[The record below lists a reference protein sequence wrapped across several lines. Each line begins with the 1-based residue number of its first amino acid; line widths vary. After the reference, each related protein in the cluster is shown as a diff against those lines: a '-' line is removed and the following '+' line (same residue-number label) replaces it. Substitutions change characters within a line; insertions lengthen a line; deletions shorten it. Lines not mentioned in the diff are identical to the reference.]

1 MAAST
6 ENETR
11 VALFQSIGLNEQK
24 ARETLKNQDVTRLLE
39 TNINEAR
46 KFLPQ
51 ENQITKPIGNLLY
64 ALATKSKQ
72 QIHHL
77 HKYLIK
83 YICEEKI
90 KNDLQLTAAIQYLLT
105 NPKEPIDQKALE
117 ENAGIGVTVTPEE
130 IERTIEEIIKQNK
143 TNLLEQRY
151 DFPIGTLLGVARKR
165 LPWADGKA
173 VKAEMDVQLLDLL
186 GPNDPSTKTTTQ
198 KQNTAKPSTTKA
210 KPAAAAA
217 ANNDVQENG
226 ETHSYSDLSGEALNF
241 HKPGENYKTEGYIM
255 TPKTMDL
262 LKEHLKK
269 TGGKVV
275 TRFPP
280 EPNGILHIGHA
291 KAINFNFGYAKAN
304 NGICYLRYDDTNPEK
319 EEEKFFTGI
328 LDIVQWLGYKP
339 YKITHASDHFDQ
351 LYEWAKELICRGHA
365 YVCHQK
371 GEELKGYNVPES
383 PWRNRPI
390 QESLQLFEDM
400 KYGKFAE
407 GEATL
412 RMKCVMEDGKLDPV
426 AYRIKYAHHAKSG
439 DKWCIYPT
447 YDYTHCLNDSIENIT
462 HSLCTKEFQSRRS
475 SYYWLCN
482 ALDLYCPVQ
491 WEFGRLNLQYTVTS
505 KRKITKL
512 ILEGIVK
519 DWDDPRLYTLTA
531 LRRRGFPPEAIIL
544 FCSRIGVTMSQ
555 TVLHPDMLDACVREV
570 LNVSA
575 PRVMVVTEPLKVT
588 ITNFPSGNPM
598 ELTVP
603 NFPAD
608 ESRGSHTIK
617 FDSVIYIEKSDFNEK
632 PAKDYKRLA
641 PNQPCGLRH
650 TGYIIMIQDI
660 IRDSNNEPIELKVT
674 CQKATDEGVSKPK
687 GFIHWVSHPIECE
700 IRLYDRLF
708 FHSNP
713 DDPKEVPGGFLT
725 DINTN
730 SLIIN
735 KNALADDGIKNAKPF
750 DNFQFERVGFFS
762 VDPDS
767 TNDKMTSNR
776 EFRKSTDNG
785 ESIKDVQVRKDIEI
799 LSEHHTAARQT
810 NGEMSSNEEDS
821 DSTKTSNLD
830 SYDNEGDDAGESQT
844 QKWKVQFEIRKLS
857 IESILERKARRHSYM
872 KYIVQYPKI
881 MKYLISDNPNSINIP
896 LRYLEPFI
904 KKHVNKKPN
913 GRVYDQVN
921 DQIQDIRR
929 KYLRQCK

>member
-1 MAAST
+1 MAVSND
-6 ENETR
+6 NETR

-39 TNINEAR
+39 TNINEAK
-46 KFLPQ
+46 KFLPK
-51 ENQITKPIGNLLY
+51 ENQIIKSIGNLLY

-77 HKYLIK
+77 HPYLIK

-90 KNDLQLTAAIQYLLT
+90 KNDLQLSAAIQYLLT
-105 NPKEPIDQKALE
+105 HPQEPIDHKALE
-117 ENAGIGVTVTPEE
+117 ANAGIGVTVTPEE
-130 IERTIEEIIKQNK
+130 IECTIEEIITQNK
-143 TNLLEQRY
+143 TKLLEQRY
-151 DFPIGTLLGVARKR
+151 DFPVGSLLGEARKR

-186 GPNDPSTKTTTQ
+186 GPNDQSTKSTTP
-198 KQNTAKPSTTKA
+198 KQNTTKPSTGKA
-210 KPAAAAA
+210 KPTTTT
-217 ANNDVQENG
+217 NNDVRENG
-226 ETHSYSDLSGEALNF
+226 ETNSFSDLSGEALNF
-241 HKPGENYKTEGYIM
+241 HKPGENYKTEGYVM

-262 LKEHLKK
+262 LREHLKQ
-269 TGGKVV
+269 TGGQVV

-328 LDIVQWLGYKP
+328 LDIIQWLGYKP
-339 YKITHASDHFDQ
+339 YNITHASDYFDQ
-351 LYEWAKELICRGHA
+351 LYEWAKELIRRGDA
-365 YVCHQK
+365 YICHQK
-371 GEELKGYNVPES
+371 GDELKGYNVPES

-400 KYGKFAE
+400 KNGKFAE

-412 RMKCVMEDGKLDPV
+412 RMKYVMEDGKLDPV

-462 HSLCTKEFQSRRS
+462 HSLCTKEFQARRS

-491 WEFGRLNLQYTVTS
+491 WEYGRLNLQYTITS

-512 ILEGIVK
+512 ILEGVVK
-519 DWDDPRLYTLTA
+519 DWDDPRLYTITA
-531 LRRRGFPPEAIIL
+531 LRRRGFPPEAIIS

-570 LNVSA
+570 LNITA
-575 PRVMVVTEPLKVT
+575 PRVMVVMEPLKVT
-588 ITNFPSGNPM
+588 ITNFPSKNLM
-598 ELTVP
+598 ELNVP

-608 ESRGSHTIK
+608 ESRGSHAVK

-632 PAKDYKRLA
+632 PTKDYKRLA

-650 TGYIIMIQDI
+650 AGYIITVQDI
-660 IRDSNNEPIELKVT
+660 VRDSNNEPIELKVT
-674 CQKATDEGVSKPK
+674 CQKVTDEGVSKPK
-687 GFIHWVSHPIECE
+687 GFIHWVSHPIKCE
-700 IRLYDRLF
+700 IRLYDPLF

-713 DDPKEVPGGFLT
+713 DDPKEVPGGFLS
-725 DINTN
+725 DINPN
-730 SLIIN
+730 SLTIN

-750 DNFQFERVGFFS
+750 DKFQFERVGFFS

-767 TNDKMTSNR
+767 TNDYYVFNR
-776 EFRKSTDNG
+776 TVSLK
-785 ESIKDVQVRKDIEI
+785 
-799 LSEHHTAARQT
+799 
-810 NGEMSSNEEDS
+810 EDKRAS
-821 DSTKTSNLD
+821 
-830 SYDNEGDDAGESQT
+830 
-844 QKWKVQFEIRKLS
+844 
-857 IESILERKARRHSYM
+857 
-872 KYIVQYPKI
+872 
-881 MKYLISDNPNSINIP
+881 
-896 LRYLEPFI
+896 
-904 KKHVNKKPN
+904 
-913 GRVYDQVN
+913 
-921 DQIQDIRR
+921 
-929 KYLRQCK
+929 

>member
-1 MAAST
+1 MAVSND
-6 ENETR
+6 NETR

-39 TNINEAR
+39 TNINEVK
-46 KFLPQ
+46 KFLPK
-51 ENQITKPIGNLLY
+51 ENQITKSIGNLLY

-77 HKYLIK
+77 HPYLIK

-90 KNDLQLTAAIQYLLT
+90 KNDLQLSAAIQYLLT
-105 NPKEPIDQKALE
+105 HPQEPIDHKALE
-117 ENAGIGVTVTPEE
+117 ANAGIGVTVTPEE
-130 IERTIEEIIKQNK
+130 IECTIEEIITQNK
-143 TNLLEQRY
+143 TKLLEQRY
-151 DFPIGTLLGVARKR
+151 DFPVGSLLGEARKR

-186 GPNDPSTKTTTQ
+186 GPNDQSTKSTTP
-198 KQNTAKPSTTKA
+198 KQNTTKPSTGKA
-210 KPAAAAA
+210 KPTTTT
-217 ANNDVQENG
+217 NNDVRENG
-226 ETHSYSDLSGEALNF
+226 ETNLFSDLSGEALNF
-241 HKPGENYKTEGYIM
+241 HKPGENYKTEGYVM

-262 LKEHLKK
+262 LREHLKQ
-269 TGGKVV
+269 TGGQVV

-328 LDIVQWLGYKP
+328 LDIIQWLGYKP
-339 YKITHASDHFDQ
+339 YNITHASDYFDQ
-351 LYEWAKELICRGHA
+351 LYEWAKELIRRGDA
-365 YVCHQK
+365 YICHQK
-371 GEELKGYNVPES
+371 GDELKGYNVPES

-400 KYGKFAE
+400 KNGKFAE

-412 RMKCVMEDGKLDPV
+412 RMKYVMEDGKLDPV

-462 HSLCTKEFQSRRS
+462 HSLCTKEFQARRS

-491 WEFGRLNLQYTVTS
+491 WEYGRLNLQYTITS

-512 ILEGIVK
+512 ILEGVVK
-519 DWDDPRLYTLTA
+519 DWDDPRLYTITA
-531 LRRRGFPPEAIIL
+531 LRRRGFPPEAIIS

-570 LNVSA
+570 LNVTA
-575 PRVMVVTEPLKVT
+575 PRVMVVMEPLKVT
-588 ITNFPSGNPM
+588 ITNFPSKNLM
-598 ELTVP
+598 ELNVP

-608 ESRGSHTIK
+608 ESRGSHAVK

-632 PAKDYKRLA
+632 PTKDYKRLA

-650 TGYIIMIQDI
+650 AGYIITVQDI
-660 IRDSNNEPIELKVT
+660 VRDSNNEPIELKVT
-674 CQKATDEGVSKPK
+674 CQKVTDEGVSKPK
-687 GFIHWVSHPIECE
+687 GFIHWVSHPIKCE
-700 IRLYDRLF
+700 IRLYDPLF

-713 DDPKEVPGGFLT
+713 DDPKEVPGGFLS
-725 DINTN
+725 DINPN
-730 SLIIN
+730 SLTIN

-750 DNFQFERVGFFS
+750 DKFQFERVGFFS

-767 TNDKMTSNR
+767 TNDYYVFNR
-776 EFRKSTDNG
+776 TVSLK
-785 ESIKDVQVRKDIEI
+785 
-799 LSEHHTAARQT
+799 
-810 NGEMSSNEEDS
+810 EDKRAS
-821 DSTKTSNLD
+821 
-830 SYDNEGDDAGESQT
+830 
-844 QKWKVQFEIRKLS
+844 
-857 IESILERKARRHSYM
+857 
-872 KYIVQYPKI
+872 
-881 MKYLISDNPNSINIP
+881 
-896 LRYLEPFI
+896 
-904 KKHVNKKPN
+904 
-913 GRVYDQVN
+913 
-921 DQIQDIRR
+921 
-929 KYLRQCK
+929 

>member
-1 MAAST
+1 MAVST
-6 ENETR
+6 NDETR
-11 VALFQSIGLNEQK
+11 VALFQSIGLNEQR

-46 KFLPQ
+46 NFLPQ

-72 QIHHL
+72 QIYHL

-90 KNDLQLTAAIQYLLT
+90 KNDLQLSAAIQYLLT
-105 NPKEPIDQKALE
+105 HPTEPIDQKALE

-130 IERTIEEIIKQNK
+130 IEHTIEEIIAQNK
-143 TNLLEQRY
+143 TKLLEQRY
-151 DFPIGTLLGVARKR
+151 DFSIGSLLGEARKR
-165 LPWADGKA
+165 LPWADGKV

-186 GPNDPSTKTTTQ
+186 GPNDQSTKSTTQ
-198 KQNTAKPSTTKA
+198 KQNTAKPSTAKA
-210 KPAAAAA
+210 KPAATT
-217 ANNDVQENG
+217 NNDIQENG
-226 ETHSYSDLSGEALNF
+226 EIRSFSDLSGEALNF
-241 HKPGENYKTEGYIM
+241 HRTGENYKTEGYIM

-262 LKEHLKK
+262 LREHLKK
-269 TGGKVV
+269 TGGQVV

-339 YKITHASDHFDQ
+339 YKITHASDHFNQ
-351 LYEWAKELICRGHA
+351 LYEWAKELIRRGHA

-371 GEELKGYNVPES
+371 GEELKGYNVSES

-390 QESLQLFEDM
+390 QESLQIFEDM
-400 KYGKFAE
+400 KHGKFAE

-491 WEFGRLNLQYTVTS
+491 WEYGRLNLQYTVTS

-512 ILEGIVK
+512 ILEGVVK

-531 LRRRGFPPEAIIL
+531 LRRRGFPAEAINL

-570 LNVSA
+570 LNVTA
-575 PRVMVVTEPLKVT
+575 PRVMVVMEPLKVT
-588 ITNFPSGNPM
+588 ITNFPSENPM
-598 ELTVP
+598 ELNVP

-650 TGYIIMIQDI
+650 TGYFIMVQDI
-660 IRDSNNEPIELKVT
+660 VRDSNNEPIELKVT
-674 CQKATDEGVSKPK
+674 CQKSTDAGVSKPK
-687 GFIHWVSHPIECE
+687 GFIHWVSHPNKCE

-708 FHSNP
+708 FHPNP
-713 DDPKEVPGGFLT
+713 DDPKEVPRGFLT
-725 DINTN
+725 DINTD
-730 SLIIN
+730 SLTIN
-735 KNALADDGIKNAKPF
+735 KNALADDGIKNAKPL
-750 DNFQFERVGFFS
+750 DKFQFERVGFFS

-767 TNDKMTSNR
+767 TNDNYVFNR
-776 EFRKSTDNG
+776 TVSLK
-785 ESIKDVQVRKDIEI
+785 
-799 LSEHHTAARQT
+799 
-810 NGEMSSNEEDS
+810 EDKRAS
-821 DSTKTSNLD
+821 
-830 SYDNEGDDAGESQT
+830 
-844 QKWKVQFEIRKLS
+844 
-857 IESILERKARRHSYM
+857 
-872 KYIVQYPKI
+872 
-881 MKYLISDNPNSINIP
+881 
-896 LRYLEPFI
+896 
-904 KKHVNKKPN
+904 
-913 GRVYDQVN
+913 
-921 DQIQDIRR
+921 
-929 KYLRQCK
+929 